1 MPETSVAR
9 PDHTSTASI
18 LTIVAGRPLH
28 PIAFI
33 VVLGGLTALGPFT
46 MDLYLPAFPLIETD
60 LHTSSAMVQLTLSA
74 TAIGLGLGQLVVGPL
89 SDSIGRKVPV
99 ASATGLHVASSL
111 VIAIAPSIEVV
122 AFARF
127 GQGFGAAAGS
137 VVAAAMIRD
146 LFGGKRLVRMAAR
159 IALISGLAPIV
170 APIIGSQ
177 LLLFTDWRG
186 VFWLLAGFG
195 ALILLAVVVVLP
207 ETLPRPARCSEQRR
221 WTDRVGVLVRDRVY
235 VGSVIVGA
243 TIFAAIVSYLSAS
256 PFIFQDGYG
265 FSEQTF
271 GLIFAVNAIGLLVA
285 TQVSARLMR
294 RYRPASLLCLALPA
308 MVLSGIGFVAVGV
321 LDGAWWWAVA
331 ASLLLVALHGFSGP
345 CLNVL
350 ILARHQQQSGT
361 AVALGGFVNSVV
373 GGILSLV
380 PALLGGVSVLS
391 LGVVVA
397 GSAALGL
404 AALLIVV
411 RPSSVPELS
420 AD

>member
-1 MPETSVAR
+1 MHEIAVAPR
-9 PDHTSTASI
+9 EPTSTASI
-18 LTIVAGRPLH
+18 LAIVAGRPLH
-28 PIAFI
+28 PILFI
-33 VVLGGLTALGPFT
+33 VIVGGLSALGPFT

-60 LHTSSAMVQLTLSA
+60 LHTTAAMVQLTLSA
-74 TAIGLGLGQLVVGPL
+74 TAIGLGIGQLVAGPL
-89 SDSIGRKVPV
+89 SDSIGRKIPV
-99 ASATGLHVASSL
+99 VSATGLHVVSSL
-111 VIAIAPSIEVV
+111 VIAVAPTIEMV

-127 GQGFGAAAGS
+127 GQGFGAAAGA

-195 ALILLAVVVVLP
+195 GLVFAAVMILLP
-207 ETLPRPARCSEQRR
+207 ETLPRKVRSSSQRR
-221 WTDRVGVLVRDRVY
+221 WTDRVAVLARDRVY

-243 TIFAAIVSYLSAS
+243 MIFAAIVSYLSAS
-256 PFIFQDGYG
+256 PFVFQDGYG

-271 GLIFAVNAIGLLVA
+271 GLIFAVNAVGLLVA

-294 RYRPASLLCLALPA
+294 RFRPASLLCVALPA
-308 MVLSGIGFVAVGV
+308 MVLSGLGFIAVGV
-321 LDGAWWWAVA
+321 LDGGWWWAVA
-331 ASLLLVALHGFSGP
+331 ASSLLVALHGFCGP

-361 AVALGGFVNSVV
+361 AVALAGFMNSVV

-380 PALLGGVSVLS
+380 PALLGGVGVLS

-397 GSAALGL
+397 GSAVLGL

-411 RPSSVPELS
+411 RPGSVPELT

>member
-1 MPETSVAR
+1 MPAIAVSHR
-9 PDHTSTASI
+9 DHTSTASI
-18 LTIVAGRPLH
+18 LTIAAGRPLR
-28 PIAFI
+28 PVVFI
-33 VVLGGLTALGPFT
+33 MVLGGLTALGPFT

-60 LHTSSAMVQLTLSA
+60 LHTTTTMVQLTLTA
-74 TAIGLGLGQLVVGPL
+74 TAIGLGIGQLVVGPW

-99 ASATGLHVASSL
+99 ASATGLHIASSV
-111 VIAIAPSIEVV
+111 VIAIAPSIEIV
-122 AFARF
+122 ALARF
-127 GQGFGAAAGS
+127 GQGFGAAAGA

-195 ALILLAVVVVLP
+195 VLVLTAVVIVLP
-207 ETLPRPARCSEQRR
+207 ETLRHTVRGGAQRR
-221 WTDRVGVLVRDRVY
+221 WTDRIAVLARDRVY
-235 VGSVIVGA
+235 LGAVLVGA
-243 TIFAAIVSYLSAS
+243 MVFAAIVSYLSAS

-271 GLIFAVNAIGLLVA
+271 GLVFAVNAVGLLVA

-294 RYRPASLLCLALPA
+294 RFRPASLLCVALPA
-308 MVLSGIGFVAVGV
+308 LVLSGAGFVAVG
-321 LDGAWWWAVA
+321 LFDGGSWWALA
-331 ASLLLVALHGFSGP
+331 ASLLLVAIHGFCGP

-361 AVALGGFVNSVV
+361 AVALAGFVNSVV
-373 GGILSLV
+373 GGILSLI
-380 PALLGGVSVLS
+380 PALLGGVSALS

-397 GSAALGL
+397 GSGVLGL
-404 AALLIVV
+404 VALLIVV
-411 RPSSVPELS
+411 RPSSVPELT

>member
-1 MPETSVAR
+1 MQEIALAPRE
-9 PDHTSTASI
+9 HTSTASI
-18 LTIVAGRPLH
+18 LTVVAGRPLH
-28 PIAFI
+28 PIVFI
-33 VVLGGLTALGPFT
+33 LVLGGLTALGPFT

-60 LHTSSAMVQLTLSA
+60 LHTTAAMVQLTLSA

-89 SDSIGRKVPV
+89 SDSIGRKIPV
-99 ASATGLHVASSL
+99 VSATGLHVVSSL

-195 ALILLAVVVVLP
+195 ALVFVAVMILLP
-207 ETLPRPARCSEQRR
+207 ETLPRMVRGSAQRR
-221 WTDRVGVLVRDRVY
+221 WTDRVAVLARDRVY

-243 TIFAAIVSYLSAS
+243 MIFAAIVSYLSAS

-271 GLIFAVNAIGLLVA
+271 GLIFAVNAVGLLVA

-294 RYRPASLLCLALPA
+294 RFRPASLLCLALPA
-308 MVLSGIGFVAVGV
+308 MVLSGLGFIAVGIF
-321 LDGAWWWAVA
+321 DGGWWWAVA
-331 ASLLLVALHGFSGP
+331 ASSLLVALHGFSGP

-397 GSAALGL
+397 GTAVLGL

-411 RPSSVPELS
+411 RPSSVPELT

>member
-1 MPETSVAR
+1 MPNIAVSRTE
-9 PDHTSTASI
+9 HTSTASI
-18 LTIVAGRPLH
+18 LTVVAGRPLH
-28 PIAFI
+28 PVVFI
-33 VVLGGLTALGPFT
+33 LVLGGLTALGPFT

-60 LHTSSAMVQLTLSA
+60 LHTTATMVQLTLTA
-74 TAIGLGLGQLVVGPL
+74 TAIGLGLGQLVVGPW

-111 VIAIAPSIEVV
+111 VIAVAPSIDIV
-122 AFARF
+122 AIARF

-146 LFGGKRLVRMAAR
+146 LFGGRRLVRMAAR

-170 APIIGSQ
+170 APIAGSQ
-177 LLLFTDWRG
+177 LLLIMDWRG
-186 VFWLLAGFG
+186 VFWLLAAFG
-195 ALILLAVVVVLP
+195 ALILAAVVILLP
-207 ETLPRPARCSEQRR
+207 ETLPRTARGSAQRR
-221 WTDRVGVLVRDRVY
+221 WTDRVGVLARDRVY
-235 VGSVIVGA
+235 IGSVIVGA
-243 TIFAAIVSYLSAS
+243 MIFAAIVSYLSAS

-294 RYRPASLLCLALPA
+294 RYRPASLLCVALPA
-308 MVLSGIGFVAVGV
+308 MVLSGMAFVAVGII
-321 LDGAWWWAVA
+321 DGAWWWAVA
-331 ASLLLVALHGFSGP
+331 ASSLLVALHGFCGP

-350 ILARHQQQSGT
+350 ILGRHQQQSGT
-361 AVALGGFVNSVV
+361 AVALAGFVNSVV
-373 GGILSLV
+373 GGILSLL
-380 PALLGGVSVLS
+380 PAFLGGVSVVS

-397 GSAALGL
+397 GSAVLGL
-404 AALLIVV
+404 VALLFVV
-411 RPSSVPELS
+411 RPSSVPELT

>member
-1 MPETSVAR
+1 MPETSVAPR
-9 PDHTSTASI
+9 EHTSTASI
-18 LTIVAGRPLH
+18 LTVVAGRPLH
-28 PIAFI
+28 PIVFI
-33 VVLGGLTALGPFT
+33 MVLGGLTALGPFT
-46 MDLYLPAFPLIETD
+46 MDLYLPAFPLIEND
-60 LHTSSAMVQLTLSA
+60 LHTTSAMVQLTLSA
-74 TAIGLGLGQLVVGPL
+74 TAIGLGIGQLVVGPL

-99 ASATGLHVASSL
+99 VSATGLHVASSI
-111 VIAIAPSIEVV
+111 VIAIAPSIEIV

-127 GQGFGAAAGS
+127 GQGFGAAAGA
-137 VVAAAMIRD
+137 VVTAAMIRD
-146 LFGGKRLVRMAAR
+146 LFGGKRLVKMAAR

-195 ALILLAVVVVLP
+195 AMIFVAVLILLP
-207 ETLPRPARCSEQRR
+207 ETLPRTVRASAQRR
-221 WTDRVGVLVRDRVY
+221 WTDRIAVLARDRVY

-243 TIFAAIVSYLSAS
+243 MIFAAIVSYLSAS

-265 FSEQTF
+265 FSEQAF
-271 GLIFAVNAIGLLVA
+271 GLIFAVNAVGLLVA

-294 RYRPASLLCLALPA
+294 RYRPASLLCVALPA
-308 MVLSGIGFVAVGV
+308 MVLSGTAFVAVGL

-331 ASLLLVALHGFSGP
+331 ASSLLVALHGFSGP

-373 GGILSLV
+373 GGVLSLV

-397 GSAALGL
+397 GSAVLGL

-411 RPSSVPELS
+411 RPSSVPELT

>member
-1 MPETSVAR
+1 MPEITAAR
-9 PDHTSTASI
+9 PQHTSTASI
-18 LTIVAGRPLH
+18 LAVVAGRPLH
-28 PIAFI
+28 PILFI

-60 LHTSSAMVQLTLSA
+60 LHTTTTMVQLTLTA
-74 TAIGLGLGQLVVGPL
+74 TAIGLGLGRLVVGPL

-111 VIAIAPSIEVV
+111 VVAIAPSIEIV

-177 LLLFTDWRG
+177 LLFITDWRG
-186 VFWLLAGFG
+186 VFWLLAAFG
-195 ALILLAVVVVLP
+195 ALVLAAVVILLP
-207 ETLPRPARCSEQRR
+207 ETLPRTARGSVQRR
-221 WTDRVGVLVRDRVY
+221 WTDRVAALARDRVY

-243 TIFAAIVSYLSAS
+243 MIFAAIVSYLSAS

-271 GLIFAVNAIGLLVA
+271 GLIFAVNAVGLLVA

-294 RYRPASLLCLALPA
+294 RYRPASLLCVALPT
-308 MVLSGIGFVAVGV
+308 MVLSGAAFVAVG
-321 LDGAWWWAVA
+321 LFDGAWWWAVV
-331 ASLLLVALHGFSGP
+331 ASSLLVALHGFSGP

-373 GGILSLV
+373 GGILSLM
-380 PALLGGVSVLS
+380 PAVLGGVSVIS

-397 GSAALGL
+397 GSAVLGL
-404 AALLIVV
+404 IALLIVV
-411 RPSSVPELS
+411 RPSSVPELT
-420 AD
+420 AE